1 MKQNRPN
8 RLSAKLKKHGSSL
21 AVFLLFIAGIV
32 VLSRTLHKTSL
43 QDIYIQIQTLP
54 SGKILL
60 AMLFTLLNYAALTGY
75 DWSALLYVGKK
86 LSFPVIAFTSF
97 TGFSLGNTLGVS
109 WLSGGAVRYRFY
121 SRVGLSFTEITL
133 IIAFCSVGFILGE
146 TLVGTTALAIH
157 PAIFADYFSIPQ
169 AFIRWGAVFV
179 IVTTGLLLC
188 FGSLRRSEIR
198 LGKKKFRLPS
208 LGILCAQILFS
219 LLDIGLAGA
228 TLFILLPDGTISYSA
243 FIAVY
248 AIALVLAVVSS
259 VPAGLGV
266 FEAVMATAL
275 HPYIPLEVLTAALV
289 VYRIIYYFLPFLG
302 GIFLLAGSEIYLHVQ
317 KRRRDIRPDLQ
328 GSLHLISK
336 VVYSAVPPALAGLT
350 FISGSILLLGSSVAL
365 SPHTLHLLGKFFPVE
380 LIELSHILGGVVGII
395 LIILSFSLWQRV
407 RVALWISS
415 VLFLVGALLSF
426 MQTLDYDRTVVLL
439 LTLVLLLSCRK
450 PFYRHA
456 RLFSDLLDVK
466 WLLLTLAA
474 LAGFLWLLFF
484 SYQATGYQNELW
496 WQFALDKQAPR
507 GMRTAVVAVSTF
519 LITFILAALR
529 PPRRLPAMPDGEELE
544 RAQAIIQQQD
554 DADGNFALTADKR
567 LLFSENNNSFIMFS
581 IRNRSWVA
589 LGDPIGSDRREQV
602 NLIWEFKAMAAREQ
616 GNAVFYQVKKEHID
630 WYIDAGFYLYK
641 LGEEA
646 RVQLGEFG
654 LSGKRR
660 SKLRQAM
667 NKADRAGLSFT
678 IVSPPHDDHLL
689 DALAD
694 ISDQWLTLKSVRE
707 KSFSLGRFNREYL
720 NRFPL
725 ALVHEKDRLTAFAN
739 VFGTETKAEA
749 TIDLMRHL
757 PDAEKNTMDFLF
769 ISLMLH
775 LKEKGFVEFSLGM
788 APLSGFMDH
797 EHARLWDRF
806 GMMLYKKG
814 KRFYNFEGLW
824 HFKNKFLPQWTP
836 RYLATTGKGVSPF
849 LTLMDIAA
857 LISGGIKGVF
867 KK

>member
-1 MKQNRPN
+1 MLTR
-8 RLSAKLKKHGSSL
+8 LKKYGPSL
-21 AVFLLFIAGIV
+21 AIFLVFIAGIL
-32 VLSRTLHKTSL
+32 VLSRTLHQTSL
-43 QDIYIQIQTLP
+43 QDIYARIQALP

-60 AMLFTLLNYAALTGY
+60 AMLFTLMNYAALTGY

-121 SRVGLSFTEITL
+121 SRVGLSFSEVTMIV
-133 IIAFCSVGFILGE
+133 AFCSVGFALGE

-157 PAIFADYFSIPQ
+157 PTIFADYFSLPRTYV
-169 AFIRWGAVFV
+169 RWGAICSIVV
-179 IVTTGLLLC
+179 ICLMLLL
-188 FGSLRRSEIR
+188 GSLRRSELR
-198 LGKKKFRLPS
+198 LGKRRFRLPS
-208 LGILCAQILFS
+208 PGILCAQILFS

-228 TLFILLPDGTISYSA
+228 TLFVLLPDGTISYSA

-248 AIALVLAVVSS
+248 TIALVLAIVSA

-275 HPYIPLEVLTAALV
+275 HSYIPLEALTAALV

-317 KRRRDIRPDLQ
+317 KRRQGMVPDLQ
-328 GSLHLISK
+328 GSFHLISK
-336 VVYSAVPPALAGLT
+336 VVFSAVPPALAGLT

-365 SPHTLHLLGKFFPVE
+365 SPPTLHLLGKIFPVE

-407 RVALWISS
+407 RVALWLSS

-426 MQTLDYDRTVVLL
+426 IQTLDYDRAVVLL
-439 LTLVLLLSCRK
+439 LTLILLLSCRK

-456 RLFSDLLDVK
+456 RLFSGILEIK

-474 LAGFLWLLFF
+474 LSGFLWLLFF
-484 SYQATGYQNELW
+484 SYQATSYQNELW

-519 LITFILAALR
+519 LITFIVAALR
-529 PPRRLPAMPDGEELE
+529 PPRQLPSMPDRQELE
-544 RAQAIIQQQD
+544 RARDIIQQQD

-567 LLFSENNNSFIMFS
+567 LLFSESNNSFIMFA
-581 IRNRSWVA
+581 IHKRSWVA
-589 LGDPIGSDRREQV
+589 LGDPIGRDRQEQV

-616 GNAVFYQVKKEHID
+616 GNAVFYQVKKEHVD
-630 WYIDAGFYLYK
+630 WYIDAGFHLYK

-646 RVQLGEFG
+646 RVQLEEFG
-654 LSGKRR
+654 LSGKKR

-678 IVSPPHDDHLL
+678 IVSPPHDGQLL
-689 DALAD
+689 DRLAD
-694 ISDQWLTLKSVRE
+694 ISNQWLALKSVRE

-725 ALVHEKDRLTAFAN
+725 ALVHEHGRLTAFAN
-739 VFGTETKAEA
+739 VFTTGTKAEA

-769 ISLMLH
+769 IALMLH
-775 LKEKGFVEFSLGM
+775 LKEKGYAEFSLGM
-788 APLSGFMDH
+788 APLSGLMGH

-806 GMMLYKKG
+806 GMMVYKKG
-814 KRFYNFEGLW
+814 KHFYNFEGLW
-824 HFKNKFLPQWTP
+824 HFKNKFQPQWMP